1 MNLIKKS
8 SIHKLSVGEIG
19 IEEIGFWK
27 AIGIIIIFQIVAG
40 ILGIIPNLIETSI
53 YGEVINRFT
62 WFRALV
68 NDLVIQFIGVIIII
82 KMMKAKDDNSRYNSI
97 AIGITKKDYIYCAGL
112 IVSFIMIKYGILNE
126 ILEILESSVPSE
138 SLKELN
144 ELINNSSWIL
154 LFVEIVI
161 IAPVFEEI
169 IFRGIILNGMLKK
182 YSPKKAIIVS
192 SLIFGLIHGNLPQGL
207 NAFVLGLV
215 IATVY
220 YYTRSLYISMFMH
233 AANNFLVFFIIVPEN
248 FILKIA
254 LYVIIPVLGIALLL
268 KCRKALDLKNRFN
281 GCVREEEISLIMDT
295 KDGN

>member
-8 SIHKLSVGEIG
+8 SIHKLSVGEMG

-27 AIGIIIIFQIVAG
+27 AIGIIIIFQIVGG

-126 ILEILESSVPSE
+126 ILEVLESSVPSE
-138 SLKELN
+138 TLKELN

-161 IAPVFEEI
+161 IAPIFEEI

-182 YSPKKAIIVS
+182 YSSKKAIIVS

-254 LYVIIPVLGIALLL
+254 LYVIISVLGIALLL

-281 GCVREEEISLIMDT
+281 GCVSEEEISLIMDT

>member
-27 AIGIIIIFQIVAG
+27 AVGIIIIFQIVAG

>member
-1 MNLIKKS
+1 MIKKS
-8 SIHKLSVGEIG
+8 SIHKLSVGEMG

-27 AIGIIIIFQIVAG
+27 AIGIIIIFQIVGG

-126 ILEILESSVPSE
+126 ILEVLESSVPSE